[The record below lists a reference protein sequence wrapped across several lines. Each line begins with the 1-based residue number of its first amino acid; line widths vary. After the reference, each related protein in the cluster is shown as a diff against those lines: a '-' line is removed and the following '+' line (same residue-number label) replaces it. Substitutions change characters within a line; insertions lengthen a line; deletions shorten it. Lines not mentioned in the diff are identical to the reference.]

1 MSVEKSLS
9 THLMHNAN
17 CSLLLTSV
25 ASSAIIIENNSDE
38 CEYPSKDLSKQ

>member
-25 ASSAIIIENNSDE
+25 ASSAIIENNSDE